1 MISDVFSDM
10 FSLEAGSKQE
20 HPSTNDQAP
29 IYLDADAE
37 DIGLLFDMIT
47 FPPDSP
53 WLSRGEQIPVER
65 CLALMSLSFTFSFRR
80 ANTIVEGILDQ
91 HLAIDPF
98 DVLAI
103 ASSLQ
108 DLVLGRRAL
117 HYISKRS
124 QTCGR
129 YPCECGPFWRDFNGM
144 GRAWQAQLAFC
155 IVQIACQPVR
165 RDHNRVSGSRL
176 PMIACTVLGKVADT
190 FNPG

>member
-1 MISDVFSDM
+1 M
-10 FSLEAGSKQE
+10 FSLDTGSEQR
-20 HPSTNDQAP
+20 HCSTNDQEP

-37 DIGLLFDMIT
+37 DIGLLFDMLT
-47 FPPDSP
+47 FPPDGP
-53 WLSRGEQIPVER
+53 WQSRDQQIPVER
-65 CLALMSLSFTFSFRR
+65 CVALMSLSFTFSFWRV
-80 ANTIVEGILDQ
+80 NTIVERILDQ

-98 DVLAI
+98 HVLAI

-129 YPCECGPFWRDFNGM
+129 YPCDCGPFWRDFNGM
-144 GRAWQAQLAFC
+144 SRAWRSELAFC
-155 IVQIACQPVR
+155 VVQCACQPVP
-165 RDHNRVSGSRL
+165 RDRISGMGL
-176 PMIACTVLGKVADT
+176 PMIDCTVLGEAADT